1 MKITIDG
8 SAMRSEADLHEYLAE
23 SLALGDYYGRN
34 LNALWDRLTADVERP
49 LEIVWINASK
59 SRGHLGETQDK
70 MEELFR
76 EVEAYDKGL
85 NLHECFHF
93 RSVE

>member
-8 SAMRSEADLHEYLAE
+8 SDIRSEADLHQCLAA

-59 SRGHLGETQDK
+59 SREHLGETQDRI
-70 MEELFR
+70 EELLR
-76 EVEAYDKGL
+76 DVEVYDK
-85 NLHECFHF
+85 NLKLLECFRF
-93 RSVE
+93 RSIE